1 MFRILNFRE
10 LHNRMKQCIKI
21 SKTDAPSPKIVYDR
35 STAKFATRI
44 NMSNSNQHKKVTHD
58 KKIKPLDRSHIT
70 SFKMVRKL

>member
-1 MFRILNFRE
+1 
-10 LHNRMKQCIKI
+10 MKQCIKI

-35 STAKFATRI
+35 SNAKFATRI